1 MLSGDDDAL
10 RTVYHQVHPPLLRYL
25 TVLVGPDDAE
35 DVASEAWAQAFRDLD
50 RFAGGGDG
58 FRGWLTTIGRHRALD
73 HLRRRQRQPRAD
85 VELDDLLDRPADD
98 RRRVRRSRAALG
110 TEAALALVAGLPVD
124 QAEAIMLRTV
134 LGFDAPAAARILGK
148 RPGAVR
154 SATHRGL
161 RALSRPSWRPRP
173 DSAENFLRTRDTS
186 RTLDAEGTE
195 MSTHHPSRRDADR
208 ILDAPAESDH
218 PVGPALE
225 ALRAPGS
232 TSELRGEDATV
243 AAFHAA
249 RLSPAPRTEE

>member
-1 MLSGDDDAL
+1 MPPSDPLDESVERMLGGDEHAL
-10 RTVYHQVHPPLLRYL
+10 RTVYREAHPPLLRYL

-50 RFAGGGDG
+50 RFAGDADG

-85 VELDDLLDRPADD
+85 VPLEDLLDRPDDAD
-98 RRRVRRSRAALG
+98 VESAVLTVLG

-134 LGFDAPAAARILGK
+134 LGFDAPAAARLLGK

-161 RALSRPSWRPRP
+161 RALARQIEQETPREDFSP
-173 DSAENFLRTRDTS
+173 PGRDTS
-186 RTLDAEGTE
+186 PPLGAEG
-195 MSTHHPSRRDADR
+195 
-208 ILDAPAESDH
+208 
-218 PVGPALE
+218 
-225 ALRAPGS
+225 
-232 TSELRGEDATV
+232 
-243 AAFHAA
+243 
-249 RLSPAPRTEE
+249 PR